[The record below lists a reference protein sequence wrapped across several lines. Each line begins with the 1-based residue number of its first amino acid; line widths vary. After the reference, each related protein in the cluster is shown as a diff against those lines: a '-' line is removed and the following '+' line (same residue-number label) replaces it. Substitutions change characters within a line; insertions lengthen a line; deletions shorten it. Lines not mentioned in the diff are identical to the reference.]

1 MFKRFK
7 RFLRGGPRFSLRRAI
22 FGFFLTLI
30 FLGLVLDFYLILFA
44 DRFILNLKIA
54 EVSLG
59 GLSFAQAKEKLASV
73 IEKKEKE
80 PVMLKFNFAG
90 TEKNFEIAPYEIDY
104 QVDLEKSL
112 KEAFAYGHRE
122 TTFASL
128 IEAASILF
136 SGKNFPVVFSV
147 NSEKLNAKITEIAN
161 EIDLPE
167 KNASLLFL
175 EKEVKVVPSEKGY
188 RLNQPKIKETI
199 LSQLAFLK
207 REPILL
213 KREPVLPKLTS
224 IDEKT
229 LTAAKNL
236 VSKDLWIKID
246 ERRFKFSKKEISK
259 LINIEADSNIKI
271 KLKEEELYAFVEKLA
286 KEVEVAPENARLQI
300 KEGVVTV
307 IKEGSLG
314 KVLDRKAAV
323 SLIKAAL
330 MQRLN
335 NFNEAQD
342 EIVLSLQTIN
352 PEVSSQTV
360 KNLNIKDLLGK
371 ATTSFA
377 GSPENRVYN
386 IKLGVSF
393 LNGLLVPPGQEFSTL
408 KALGRIDAAS
418 GFLPELVIKENKT
431 IPEFGG
437 GLCQVSTTLFRAAL
451 NAGLPIT
458 ERANHR
464 YRVSYYEANVGPGLD
479 ATIYEPK
486 PDLKFKN
493 DTAGHLLIQG
503 YVEGKNLTFEI
514 YGINDGRT
522 VKIEGPTILST
533 TPAPSPEYIDTD
545 TLPKGQLKQIERAHD
560 GATTIAT
567 YTVFRD
573 GKEINK
579 QVFKSTYVPWRAR
592 YLRGTAEPAATP
604 APPAQ

>member
-1 MFKRFK
+1 MLEKILK
-7 RFLRGGPRFSLRRAI
+7 KKPRFSLKRAL
-22 FGFFLTLI
+22 FVLFLTLI
-30 FLGLVLDFYLILFA
+30 FLSLALDFYLILFA
-44 DRFILNLKIA
+44 NRFILNLKVA
-54 EVSLG
+54 EVPLG
-59 GLSFAQAKEKLASV
+59 GLSFAQAKKRLSLA
-73 IEKKEKE
+73 IEKNEKE
-80 PVMLKFNFAG
+80 PLLLSFSFAG
-90 TEKNFEIAPYEIDY
+90 TEKKFQIAPYEIDY
-104 QVDLEKSL
+104 QIDVEKSL
-112 KEAFAYGHRE
+112 KEAFAYGHRGNAA
-122 TTFASL
+122 ASL
-128 IEAASILF
+128 IEAVSILF
-136 SGKNFPVVFSV
+136 SGKNLPLIFSFNQEGLDERV
-147 NSEKLNAKITEIAN
+147 AEIAS

-167 KNASLLFL
+167 KNADLLFSG
-175 EKEVKVVPSEKGY
+175 EEIKTVPSENGY
-188 RLNQPKIKETI
+188 RVNQAKIKETI
-199 LSQLAFLK
+199 LSQLAFLE
-207 REPILL
+207 REPIVLQ
-213 KREPVLPKLTS
+213 RELVLPKILS
-224 IDEKT
+224 IDEAM
-229 LTAAKNL
+229 LTSAKNL
-236 VSKDLWIKID
+236 VSQDLKIKID
-246 ERRFKFSKKEISK
+246 EKSFKLSKKEIAS
-259 LINIEADSNIKI
+259 LVSVEADSQIVL
-271 KLKEEELYAFVEKLA
+271 KLKEDQLYAFVDKLA
-286 KEVEVAPENARLQI
+286 KEVEVQPENARLQI

-307 IKEGSLG
+307 LKEGSPG
-314 KVLDRKAAV
+314 KILDKKAAV
-323 SLIKAAL
+323 ALIKEKL

-335 NFNEAQD
+335 NPNEAKD
-342 EIVLSLQTIN
+342 EVWLSLQTID

-377 GSPENRVYN
+377 GSPENRIYN

-393 LNGLLVPPGQEFSTL
+393 LNGLLVAPGQEFSTL

-418 GFLPELVIKENKT
+418 GYLPELVIKENKT

-493 DTAGHLLIQG
+493 DTTGHLLIQG
-503 YVEGKNLTFEI
+503 YIEGKNLTFEI
-514 YGINDGRT
+514 YGVNDGRT

-579 QVFKSTYVPWRAR
+579 QVFKSTYVPWQAR
-592 YLRGTAEPAATP
+592 YLRGTAEPPATP
-604 APPAQ
+604 APPTQ